1 MKVTMKYKHIEDI
14 VEGYHD
20 IVFENPITKEPFFL
34 AAELESDDIEI
45 FLKYKEEY
53 SGCIWQCKRS
63 DNNKNND
70 VNSKWSDDYLLESLH
85 DPKSDFDESVNVY
98 ESPNNGACSALL
110 LAKITSKDF
119 IKKLKSKL
127 SDYSMYYY
135 SHNEGDYFDD
145 FSTWLHNQSVNP
157 NEYYP
162 FFNWDI
168 ESFIRAVG
176 GSEED
181 RLEIFEDYIDENG
194 NLILWFSFYQLEL
207 ENFEIGYRNISA
219 SSDKILDTSD
229 VAQDDFDPVVK
240 DDQFYEYFLW
250 NKVKGISSSIV
261 EDFIEDRER
270 RIYGV
275 NFIHYDDDFIGNAEN
290 ARLRDSWEKR
300 LGKKEIQETFNL
312 LTEDAKEKFRTK
324 LKSRINKEKIELD
337 LLEKQDQ
344 KNDQKWDKII
354 SIGIKVIVFIVL
366 FMICLVIYGS

>member
-70 VNSKWSDDYLLESLH
+70 VNSKWSEDYLLESLH

-119 IKKLKSKL
+119 IQKLKSKL

-145 FSTWLHNQSVNP
+145 FSTWLHNQSVNSD
-157 NEYYP
+157 EYYP

-181 RLEIFEDYIDENG
+181 KLEIFEDYIDENG

-219 SSDKILDTSD
+219 SSDKILETSD
-229 VAQDDFDPVVK
+229 VAQDDFDPIVK
-240 DDQFYEYFLW
+240 DDQFYEYILW
-250 NKVKGISSSIV
+250 NKVKGIPSSLV

-270 RIYGV
+270 EIYGDNFIERHEEIMRV
-275 NFIHYDDDFIGNAEN
+275 NFQ
-290 ARLRDSWEKR
+290 EKEF
-300 LGKKEIQETFNL
+300 GKKEIQETFNL

-324 LKSRINKEKIELD
+324 LKSRINKENIELD

-344 KNDQKWDKII
+344 KNDEKWDKII

-366 FMICLVIYGS
+366 FVIFMVIYNS